1 MFHWPVAI
9 NCSSVLPALER
20 KCLLSGTLARP
31 GSQGAVPPAQE
42 HSLPQDSCIATTA
55 IQEGPLCH
63 LQHFHLPSPSGFQ
76 WSTLHQKSPGVTQS
90 TTMGNVCQ
98 IRHRPDLVVLHTW
111 TAESSVTESS
121 AQGLLQLWAQDRAVP
136 QPPSS
141 SGRRGSC
148 LVVPDMNPFC
158 AAIIQGVFPWP
169 CACEARVHL
178 MFRASDL
185 TSLSIGNLFGHLTF
199 PSAVL

>member
-63 LQHFHLPSPSGFQ
+63 LQHFHLPS
-76 WSTLHQKSPGVTQS
+76 WL
-90 TTMGNVCQ
+90 
-98 IRHRPDLVVLHTW
+98 
-111 TAESSVTESS
+111 SVEHLTPEISWCNIVNHH
-121 AQGLLQLWAQDRAVP
+121 GK
-136 QPPSS
+136 
-141 SGRRGSC
+141 C
-148 LVVPDMNPFC
+148 VPDSSQNGLSCTPHMDCRKLCHRELCPG
-158 AAIIQGVFPWP
+158 AASALGIGQGSATASLFL
-169 CACEARVHL
+169 RVRRQL
-178 MFRASDL
+178 P
-185 TSLSIGNLFGHLTF
+185 GC
-199 PSAVL
+199 P